1 MSVTT
6 QRCVVTMG
14 AADALAQAGTDARL
28 YLDRHFAGDWGDLDE
43 HDRRVNQ
50 EAMIPDEDGN
60 LGRIMSVYVLPGGAT
75 IWIIT
80 EADRSRTT
88 ILLPEE
94 Y

>member
-1 MSVTT
+1 VTA
-6 QRCVVTMG
+6 G
-14 AADALAQAGTDARL
+14 AASALAEADEHSWR

-43 HDRRVNQ
+43 HDRSVNQ

-60 LGRIMSVYVLPGGAT
+60 LGRILSVYTLPDGAT

-80 EADRSRTT
+80 EADRSLTT
-88 ILLPEE
+88 VLLPGE